1 MADSRTPWSRRQF
14 LGSAGAGA
22 AALALG
28 ACGLNR
34 GASVDRSS
42 QPAAGSFG
50 GTLVED
56 PPFDKPDRDFVDQDG
71 QPFNLR
77 TDTEGRLAVL
87 FFGYT
92 NCPDVCPVY
101 LNQMKSAID
110 AIGSG
115 PGSRPMVLFVGV
127 DTARDTPEVLKQYLG
142 NIDPSFIGLTAS
154 DEVIADTLDDLTLP
168 QVILREPDE
177 NGDYYVD
184 HAAYAVA
191 FSPDNLGHRIYSTG
205 DVRQQDWVEDL
216 PRLDQG
222 TYA

>member
-1 MADSRTPWSRRQF
+1 MVDPRPQSRRQF
-14 LGSAGAGA
+14 LGIAGAGA
-22 AALALG
+22 AVLALG

-34 GASVDRSS
+34 GASVDRSA
-42 QPAAGSFG
+42 QPEAGAFG

-56 PPFDKPDRDFVDQDG
+56 PPFEKPDRDFIDHDG
-71 QPFNLR
+71 EPFNLR

-127 DTARDTPEVLKQYLG
+127 DTARDTPAVLKDYLSDFG
-142 NIDPSFIGLTAS
+142 AQFIGLTS
-154 DEVIADTLDDLTLP
+154 DDETIAAALDDLSLP

-205 DVRQQDWVEDL
+205 TVRQQDWVQDL

>member
-1 MADSRTPWSRRQF
+1 MADPRTPWSRRRF
-14 LGSAGAGA
+14 LGSAGTGA
-22 AALALG
+22 AVLVLG

-34 GASVDRSS
+34 GASVDRAG
-42 QPAAGSFG
+42 QPESGSFG
-50 GTLVED
+50 GTEVD
-56 PPFDKPDRDFVDQDG
+56 PPFDKPDRTFIDHNG

-77 TDTEGRLAVL
+77 ADTKDRLAIL

-101 LNQMKSAID
+101 LNQMSSAIK
-110 AIGSG
+110 AIGTG

-127 DTARDTPEVLKQYLG
+127 DTARDTPEVLKGYLSDFG
-142 NIDPSFIGLTAS
+142 ELFIGLSAD
-154 DEVIADTLDDLTLP
+154 DETIAAALDDLTLP

-205 DVRQQDWVEDL
+205 TVRQQDWVEDL

-222 TYA
+222 KFV

>member
-1 MADSRTPWSRRQF
+1 MVEPRTPWSRRQF

-22 AALALG
+22 AVLALG

-34 GASVDRSS
+34 GASVDRSNE
-42 QPAAGSFG
+42 PDAGSFG
-50 GTLVED
+50 GTVVD
-56 PPFDKPDRDFVDQDG
+56 PPFEKPDRTFVDHNN

-77 TDTEGRLAVL
+77 TDTKDRLAIL

-101 LNQMKSAID
+101 LNQMHSALG

-142 NIDPSFIGLTAS
+142 NIDKSFIGLTAD
-154 DEVIADTLDDLTLP
+154 DETIAAALDDLTLP

-205 DVRQQDWVEDL
+205 DVRQQDWVKDL
-216 PRLDQG
+216 PRLDKG
-222 TYA
+222 TYV